1 MKNNRPLAM
10 RVTLVAVAL
19 GLAQAALAESN
30 PFGPIHVAVNRHQYT
45 GKQCPVEIIYT
56 GSINFAPHPKGFV
69 FNYHWERSDGAKS
82 PVQVVHTNPNQR
94 SLVVHERWKLG
105 ARGNSYDAGT
115 TLFVNS
121 GNTHL
126 SEPSAVVRLHCT

>member
-1 MKNNRPLAM
+1 MKNKRF
-10 RVTLVAVAL
+10 LVSSVCLLTACVAS
-19 GLAQAALAESN
+19 GALAETN

-56 GSINFAPHPKGFV
+56 GSINLEPHPRGLA
-69 FNYHWERSDGAKS
+69 FNYHWERSDGGKG
-82 PVQVVHTNPNQR
+82 PVHVVHPGPNQR
-94 SLVVHERWKLG
+94 SLVVREPWRLG
-105 ARGNSYDAGT
+105 APGHDYDVSV

-126 SEPSAVVRLHCT
+126 SEPSPVVHVRCT